1 MLFCVYRKRK
11 ENIMKKTAIISLL
24 TVLALTSCGKTD
36 NKDNTG
42 SDTKTTTAAETTTE
56 NTAENTTVH
65 EDNTDSENTQTSAA
79 AVTEPPVTTADPGY
93 VSAGGIMDMYP
104 AIYQGIVEAK
114 FYEVAKQNGGLVNV
128 NYAFRDLDANGIP
141 ELLLKYG
148 TCEADFSIDVIGL
161 DEEGEEKK
169 ICEFG
174 GSHTS
179 FAYDENTGDLAIVW
193 GHMGAAS
200 IDYYAWENGGLV
212 QKDHY
217 NFEINEEN
225 PSYEKVL
232 EEKGI
237 RFIDFGS
244 AYQSD
249 NESGVK
255 SYLCHPDGTCE
266 DREGI
271 FIYDLV

>member
-1 MLFCVYRKRK
+1 
-11 ENIMKKTAIISLL
+11 MKKTAIISLL
-24 TVLALTSCGKTD
+24 TVLALTGCGKTD
-36 NKDNTG
+36 EKDNTG
-42 SDTKTTTAAETTTE
+42 SDAKTTTAAETTTE
-56 NTAENTTVH
+56 NTTAPEG
-65 EDNTDSENTQTSAA
+65 DNENTQTSAA
-79 AVTEPPVTTADPGY
+79 ETSDTAVTTKAADGM

-114 FYEVAKQNGGLVNV
+114 FYEVAKQNDGLVSID
-128 NYAFRDLDANGIP
+128 YAFRDLDANGIP

-148 TCEADFSIDVIGL
+148 TCEADFTIDIIAL

-174 GSHTS
+174 GGHTS

-193 GHMGAAS
+193 GHMGAVG
-200 IDYYAWENGGLV
+200 IDYYAWENGSLV

-217 NFEINEEN
+217 NFEVNEEN

-232 EEKGI
+232 EEKGVK
-237 RFIDFGS
+237 FIDFGS

-271 FIYDLV
+271 FINDLL

>member
-1 MLFCVYRKRK
+1 
-11 ENIMKKTAIISLL
+11 MKKTAIISLL

-36 NKDNTG
+36 EKEKTG
-42 SDTKTTTAAETTTE
+42 SSAKTTTAAESTTE
-56 NTAENTTVH
+56 ITTAPEG
-65 EDNTDSENTQTSAA
+65 DTDSENTSAA
-79 AVTEPPVTTADPGY
+79 DVTEPPVTTTDGGN

-104 AIYQGIVEAK
+104 AIYQGIVESK
-114 FYEVAKQNGGLVNV
+114 FYEVAKQNDGLVSIS
-128 NYAFRDLDANGIP
+128 YAFRDLDANGIP

-148 TCEADFSIDVIGL
+148 TCEADFAIDVIAL

-193 GHMGAAS
+193 GHMGAAG

-237 RFIDFGS
+237 RCIDFGS

-255 SYLCHPDGTCE
+255 SYLCHGDGTCE